1 LFQRSGGG
9 VVWCI
14 GYDKSEGCT
23 NYIYLA
29 LQALVAHSKSI
40 TSSFLLCKFV
50 DISALSC
57 NQMATCV
64 GTSIYTLDMFAWIV
78 IVKSTLVCGYDVWI

>member
-1 LFQRSGGG
+1 MVHWLPQS
-9 VVWCI
+9 
-14 GYDKSEGCT
+14 KGCT

-40 TSSFLLCKFV
+40 TSSFLVCKFV

-57 NQMATCV
+57 NQMA
-64 GTSIYTLDMFAWIV
+64 AWIV

>member
-1 LFQRSGGG
+1 MVHWLPQ
-9 VVWCI
+9 
-14 GYDKSEGCT
+14 SEGCT

-40 TSSFLLCKFV
+40 TSLFLLCKFV

-57 NQMATCV
+57 NQMAACV
-64 GTSIYTLDMFAWIV
+64 STSIYTLDMFAWIV